1 MLIDI
6 KEKLYTE
13 MQMVALA
20 GLALLLLLS
29 ELDIETERKYAEIHN
44 EIQLLLQNKLQNGE
58 NM

>member
-13 MQMVALA
+13 IQMVALA

-29 ELDIETERKYAEIHN
+29 ERDIETERKYAEIHN

>member
-13 MQMVALA
+13 IQMVALA

-29 ELDIETERKYAEIHN
+29 ERDIETERKYAELHN